1 MTGELLSLG
10 LDLGTS
16 TTQLVLSRL
25 KLENQASAFS
35 VPRVAITDKEVVYRS
50 AVHFTPLVSDTRID
64 AGAVR
69 AIVEE
74 EYRKAGVSREDL
86 QTGAVII
93 TGETA
98 RKENAREVLEALAGL
113 AGDFVVATA
122 GPDLESLLA
131 ARGAGV
137 DKLSKEKH
145 ASILHYDIGGGTS
158 NLALFDSGRLVDTGC
173 LDVGGR
179 LVKVDPHTHAITYVT
194 RKLQGRFP
202 GVEVGATAT
211 RERLTPVAQAM
222 ADALLEAGG
231 LKEPGERLAHFIT
244 HKTVSREPRPRYFT
258 FSGGV
263 ADCIWEPTGD
273 DFAYGDMGPLLGRVI
288 RERFQAAGGE
298 LLRTA
303 ETIRATVVGAGS
315 HATELS
321 GSTIF
326 YRDVA
331 FPIKNLPV
339 LRAEGEL
346 FQLAEEIGK
355 KLPLFADEGGQNP
368 VCLSLKGLEDPSF
381 AQVSDLART
390 IRRALAPLIDR
401 GETTVVAVERD
412 MAKALGQC
420 LYPLL
425 PHGKLLC
432 VDSVHAPQ
440 GSYIDLLAP
449 ACAGTVLPV
458 VVKTLAFENQT
469 GGVNT

>member
-1 MTGELLSLG
+1 MTGELLSVG
-10 LDLGTS
+10 VDLGTS

-25 KLENQASAFS
+25 KLENQGNAFS
-35 VPRVAITDKEVVYRS
+35 VPKVAITDKEVVYRS
-50 AVHFTPLVSDTRID
+50 KVYFTPLLSDTRID
-64 AGAVR
+64 AEGVR

-74 EYRKAGVSREDL
+74 EYRLAGVTRDQL

-131 ARGAGV
+131 ARGAEA
-137 DKLSKEKH
+137 DRLSKERH
-145 ASILHYDIGGGTS
+145 GCLLHSDIGGGTS
-158 NLALFDSGRLVDTGC
+158 NLALFDCGRLVDTGC

-179 LVKVDPHTHAITYVT
+179 LVKVDPGSHAITYVFE
-194 RKLQGRFP
+194 KLRGKFP
-202 GVEVGATAT
+202 GVEVGARAT
-211 RERLTPVAQAM
+211 RELLEPVAEAM
-222 ADALLEAGG
+222 AQALLEAAG
-231 LKEPGERLAHFIT
+231 LKPPGPWLDLLIT
-244 HKTVSREPRPRYFT
+244 HKTVALDKKPRYFS

-263 ADCIWEPTGD
+263 ADCIWDPPED
-273 DFAYGDMGPLLGRVI
+273 DFAYGDMGPLLGRTI
-288 RERFQAAGGE
+288 RRRFEEAGAE
-298 LLRTA
+298 LAPTE

-326 YRDVA
+326 YRDVD

-339 LRAEGEL
+339 LRLEAGEDPG
-346 FQLAEEIGK
+346 AVEDEIGR
-355 KLPLFADEGGQNP
+355 KLSLFADEGGLNP
-368 VCLSLKGLEDPSF
+368 VCLSLKGPENPGY
-381 AQVSDLART
+381 AQVTRLAQA
-390 IRRALAPLIDR
+390 IRRGLEPLIGA

-425 PHGKLLC
+425 PQGRLLC
-432 VDSVHAPQ
+432 IDSVHAPQ
-440 GSYIDLLAP
+440 GSYIDLMAP
-449 ACAGTVLPV
+449 AYGGTVLPV
-458 VVKTLAFENQT
+458 VVKTLAFEKGEGT
-469 GGVNT
+469 